1 MHKSYFGPAAF
12 ILLIISC
19 LLLNGC
25 GADKEPGAPANDA
38 PSLTTQIDVTAVQ
51 SETEDSGK
59 SATSQAVSEDPE
71 DTSLAQPGDNP
82 AKDSDNVETDTNDTE
97 GEETMTENIKRAELT
112 YFGHASMKLTT
123 PEGKI
128 IYIDPFFDGDYSA
141 AADLILETHSHY
153 DHSQLDMIKNRTDDC
168 LVITEKEAL
177 AGGKHNSFEHCDVKI
192 TAVEAGNNKNHSI
205 TNCVGFIL
213 EFSDGVKLYVSGD
226 TSKTDQMSEL
236 ASEKLD
242 YAFFCCDGV
251 YNMGM
256 SEAID
261 CAKLVA
267 AAHSIPYHMIPA
279 DNTGFDRSVAESFDV
294 PGRIII
300 APGEVLELT
309 P

>member
-1 MHKSYFGPAAF
+1 MLKTYFRPALV
-12 ILLIISC
+12 LLIISC
-19 LLLNGC
+19 LLFYAC
-25 GADKEPGAPANDA
+25 GADKDSADPSNDA
-38 PSLTTQIDVTAVQ
+38 PTLTTQIDVPDAQT
-51 SETEDSGK
+51 ETEDSVK
-59 SATSQAVSEDPE
+59 PAASQTVSEDPE
-71 DTSLAQPGDNP
+71 DTSLTRPDENP
-82 AKDSDNVETDTNDTE
+82 IKDSDNVETDTNDTE
-97 GEETMTENIKRAELT
+97 GEETMAENIKHAELT
-112 YFGHASMKLTT
+112 YFGHASMKLAT

-128 IYIDPFFDGDYSA
+128 LYIDPFFEGDYSA

-153 DHSQLDMIKNRTDDC
+153 DHSQLDMIKNRNDDC

-267 AAHSIPYHMIPA
+267 ASHSIPYHMIPA
-279 DNTGFDRSVAESFDV
+279 DNNGFDRSVAESFDV
-294 PGRIII
+294 PGRIIL